1 MAEEMH
7 GKTVLVSGAGSGIG
21 RAAALLLARVGAA
34 VAVADLALERA
45 QETAGAITAAGG
57 KALAFAGD
65 VSKEAD
71 IARFVSET
79 VGAFGRLD
87 GAFNNAGISPA
98 AVGAAGTPI
107 TDWQE
112 EAFSRVIAVNL
123 TGVFLAMKHEIAAMA
138 QQEARDGSIGAI
150 VNTASVA
157 GLVGLRGSS
166 AYVASKHGVIGLT
179 RTAALEYAPLGIRV
193 NAVCPGYIDTPM
205 VAPHMPVR
213 GEDILRA
220 VPFARLGTPEEIAE
234 LVLWL
239 LSDRASFVTGAA
251 YVADGGYSAA

>member
-7 GKTVLVSGAGSGIG
+7 GKIILVSGGGSGIG
-21 RAAALLLARVGAA
+21 RAAALRLARAGAA
-34 VAVADLALERA
+34 VALADLSEARA
-45 QETAGAITAAGG
+45 QATAGEIIASGG
-57 KALAFAGD
+57 KALALAGD
-65 VSKEAD
+65 VSWEAD
-71 IARFVSET
+71 VARFVAAT
-79 VGAFGRLD
+79 VAAFGRLD

-98 AVGAAGTPI
+98 AVGCAGTPI
-107 TDWQE
+107 TEWSE
-112 EAFSRVIAVNL
+112 EAFARVIAVNL

-138 QQEARDGSIGAI
+138 RTEAGSGGGGAI

-179 RTAALEYAPLGIRV
+179 RTAALEYAPLAIRV

-205 VAPHMPVR
+205 VAPHMPTR

-220 VPFARLGTPEEIAE
+220 VPFARLGTPAEIAE

-239 LSDRASFVTGAA
+239 LSDCASFVTGAA

>member
-1 MAEEMH
+1 MTDEMA
-7 GKTVLVSGAGSGIG
+7 GKVVLVSGGGSGIG
-21 RAAALLLARVGAA
+21 RASALLLARAGAA
-34 VAVADLALERA
+34 VALADLSAAAAEA
-45 QETAGAITAAGG
+45 TAGDITAAGG
-57 KALAFAGD
+57 RALALAGD
-65 VSKEAD
+65 VSNEAD
-71 IARFVSET
+71 VARFVTAT
-79 VGAFGRLD
+79 VAKFGKLD

-98 AVGAAGTPI
+98 AVGCAATPI
-107 TDWQE
+107 TEWRED
-112 EAFSRVIAVNL
+112 AFARVIAVNL
-123 TGVFLAMKHEIAAMA
+123 TGVFLAMKHEITAL
-138 QQEARDGSIGAI
+138 ARAGGGAI

-179 RTAALEYAPLGIRV
+179 RTAALECAPLGIRV

-205 VAPHMPVR
+205 VAPHMPTR